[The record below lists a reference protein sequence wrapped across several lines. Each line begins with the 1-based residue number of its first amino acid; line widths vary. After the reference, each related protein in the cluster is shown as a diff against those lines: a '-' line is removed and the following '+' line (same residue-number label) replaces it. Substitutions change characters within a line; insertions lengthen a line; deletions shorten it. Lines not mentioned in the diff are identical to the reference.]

1 MPEMQHGHGGGSSG
15 SGTDGSAASL
25 TGSPQGSSEGSS
37 KEAAE
42 GSPDASKPSPPV
54 CTVAFCPIC
63 MAVTAGQGAAP
74 DVFEH
79 LLAAAREFFL
89 AARAVIDVRG
99 DHVSG
104 AEPSGNGAKDF
115 QRIEIS

>member
-1 MPEMQHGHGGGSSG
+1 MPETEPGHTATEGDGAAGEASGG
-15 SGTDGSAASL
+15 AQ
-25 TGSPQGSSEGSS
+25 P
-37 KEAAE
+37 K
-42 GSPDASKPSPPV
+42 PPV

-104 AEPSGNGAKDF
+104 VEKSPNGSQDF
-115 QRIEIS
+115 ERIEIS

>member
-1 MPEMQHGHGGGSSG
+1 MTEIPVDAKDEPEA
-15 SGTDGSAASL
+15 AASI
-25 TGSPQGSSEGSS
+25 GSTEGA
-37 KEAAE
+37 KE
-42 GSPDASKPSPPV
+42 PV

-99 DHVSG
+99 DHVAGTDS
-104 AEPSGNGAKDF
+104 SQNGSSKGF
-115 QRIEIS
+115 ERIEIS

>member
-1 MPEMQHGHGGGSSG
+1 MPE
-15 SGTDGSAASL
+15 TDEGKGPATAGDGAAAP
-25 TGSPQGSSEGSS
+25 TGETKPQQ
-37 KEAAE
+37 
-42 GSPDASKPSPPV
+42 PI

-74 DVFEH
+74 DVVEH

-104 AEPSGNGAKDF
+104 AEQSPNGSKDF
-115 QRIEIS
+115 ERIEIS

>member
-1 MPEMQHGHGGGSSG
+1 MAETEAGHGAATTAG
-15 SGTDGSAASL
+15 DGAAAPAD
-25 TGSPQGSSEGSS
+25 TEQ
-37 KEAAE
+37 EAAA
-42 GSPDASKPSPPV
+42 PQQPV

-104 AEPSGNGAKDF
+104 VDQSPNGSKEF
-115 QRIEIS
+115 ERIEIS

>member
-1 MPEMQHGHGGGSSG
+1 MTEIPVDA
-15 SGTDGSAASL
+15 T
-25 TGSPQGSSEGSS
+25 SEV
-37 KEAAE
+37 EA
-42 GSPDASKPSPPV
+42 DASEDGATKETQQPV

-104 AEPSGNGAKDF
+104 VDQSSNGSKDF
-115 QRIEIS
+115 ERIEIS

>member
-1 MPEMQHGHGGGSSG
+1 MAETEAGHGAAATAG
-15 SGTDGSAASL
+15 DGAAA
-25 TGSPQGSSEGSS
+25 S
-37 KEAAE
+37 KEAA
-42 GSPDASKPSPPV
+42 AQQQPV

-63 MAVTAGQGAAP
+63 LAVTAGQGAAP

-104 AEPSGNGAKDF
+104 ADQNPNGSKDF
-115 QRIEIS
+115 ERIEIS

>member
-1 MPEMQHGHGGGSSG
+1 MAETEAGHGGATTAG
-15 SGTDGSAASL
+15 DGAAAPVD
-25 TGSPQGSSEGSS
+25 TEQ
-37 KEAAE
+37 EAAA
-42 GSPDASKPSPPV
+42 PQQPV

-104 AEPSGNGAKDF
+104 VDQSPNGSKDCE
-115 QRIEIS
+115 RLESS

>member
-1 MPEMQHGHGGGSSG
+1 MAETEAGHGAATTAG
-15 SGTDGSAASL
+15 DGAAPAD
-25 TGSPQGSSEGSS
+25 TE
-37 KEAAE
+37 EAAA
-42 GSPDASKPSPPV
+42 PQQPV

-104 AEPSGNGAKDF
+104 VDQSANGSKDF
-115 QRIEIS
+115 ERIEIS

>member
-1 MPEMQHGHGGGSSG
+1 MAETEAGHGATTTAG
-15 SGTDGSAASL
+15 DGAAAA
-25 TGSPQGSSEGSS
+25 E
-37 KEAAE
+37 EAAA
-42 GSPDASKPSPPV
+42 PPQPV

-104 AEPSGNGAKDF
+104 VEKSPNGSKDF
-115 QRIEIS
+115 ERIEIS

>member
-1 MPEMQHGHGGGSSG
+1 MAETEAGHGTATTAG
-15 SGTDGSAASL
+15 DGDAS
-25 TGSPQGSSEGSS
+25 PADKEE
-37 KEAAE
+37 EAAA
-42 GSPDASKPSPPV
+42 PQQPV

-104 AEPSGNGAKDF
+104 VDQSANGSKDF
-115 QRIEIS
+115 ERIEIS

>member
-1 MPEMQHGHGGGSSG
+1 
-15 SGTDGSAASL
+15 
-25 TGSPQGSSEGSS
+25 
-37 KEAAE
+37 
-42 GSPDASKPSPPV
+42 V

-63 MAVTAGQGAAP
+63 MAVTAGQGARP

-104 AEPSGNGAKDF
+104 RPSHERSKDF
-115 QRIEIS
+115 ERIEIS

>member
-1 MPEMQHGHGGGSSG
+1 MPETEPGHGT
-15 SGTDGSAASL
+15 GTTEGDGTATSASEAK
-25 TGSPQGSSEGSS
+25 PQQ
-37 KEAAE
+37 
-42 GSPDASKPSPPV
+42 PV

-104 AEPSGNGAKDF
+104 AEPNPNGSKDF
-115 QRIEIS
+115 ERIEIS

>member
-1 MPEMQHGHGGGSSG
+1 MTEIPVDATAEA
-15 SGTDGSAASL
+15 D
-25 TGSPQGSSEGSS
+25 
-37 KEAAE
+37 AAE
-42 GSPDASKPSPPV
+42 DGAKGVQHPV

-104 AEPSGNGAKDF
+104 AEASQNGSKDF
-115 QRIEIS
+115 ERIEIS

>member
-1 MPEMQHGHGGGSSG
+1 MTEIPVDATAEAEA
-15 SGTDGSAASL
+15 DAS
-25 TGSPQGSSEGSS
+25 E
-37 KEAAE
+37 EAAAAKGGE
-42 GSPDASKPSPPV
+42 QPV

-104 AEPSGNGAKDF
+104 ADASQNGSKGF
-115 QRIEIS
+115 ERIEIS

>member
-1 MPEMQHGHGGGSSG
+1 MAETEGGHGAATTAG
-15 SGTDGSAASL
+15 DGAAAAD
-25 TGSPQGSSEGSS
+25 TEG
-37 KEAAE
+37 EAAA
-42 GSPDASKPSPPV
+42 PQQPV

-104 AEPSGNGAKDF
+104 ADQSPNGSKDF
-115 QRIEIS
+115 ERIEIS

>member
-1 MPEMQHGHGGGSSG
+1 MPETESGHAATASDGAA
-15 SGTDGSAASL
+15 GSADAQ
-25 TGSPQGSSEGSS
+25 PQ
-37 KEAAE
+37 
-42 GSPDASKPSPPV
+42 PPV

-104 AEPSGNGAKDF
+104 VEKSPNGSKDF
-115 QRIEIS
+115 ERIEIS

>member
-1 MPEMQHGHGGGSSG
+1 MPETEPGHAATKSDGAAGSASG
-15 SGTDGSAASL
+15 SEQGAQ
-25 TGSPQGSSEGSS
+25 PQ
-37 KEAAE
+37 
-42 GSPDASKPSPPV
+42 PPV

-99 DHVSG
+99 DHVGGVEKS
-104 AEPSGNGAKDF
+104 PNGSKDF
-115 QRIEIS
+115 ERIEIS

>member
-1 MPEMQHGHGGGSSG
+1 MPETEPGHAASEGDGAA
-15 SGTDGSAASL
+15 GSA
-25 TGSPQGSSEGSS
+25 SE
-37 KEAAE
+37 AQ
-42 GSPDASKPSPPV
+42 PPPV

-74 DVFEH
+74 DVVEH

-104 AEPSGNGAKDF
+104 VEKSPNGSKDF
-115 QRIEIS
+115 ERIEIS